1 MGEEPNISGIQAALY
16 AAASPP
22 IQIITRCLADFVFS
36 RFEVKAAQILV
47 LPVMV
52 ILSRKPYIR
61 TLCLCGC
68 CKAALQKS
76 WHLQLSQTP
85 LLLEAL
91 RLSRSRLL
99 HNLS

>member
-1 MGEEPNISGIQAALY
+1 MGEESNLSGIQAAIY
-16 AAASPP
+16 DAASPP

-61 TLCLCGC
+61 TRCRCGC
-68 CKAALQKS
+68 CRAALQKS

-85 LLLEAL
+85 LLLEAQ
-91 RLSRSRLL
+91 RLGRSLL
-99 HNLS
+99 LQMLS

>member
-1 MGEEPNISGIQAALY
+1 MGEESNLSGIQAALY

-61 TLCLCGC
+61 TLCRCGC
-68 CKAALQKS
+68 CRAALQKS
-76 WHLQLSQTP
+76 WHHQLSQTP
-85 LLLEAL
+85 LLLEAQ
-91 RLSRSRLL
+91 RPGRSR
-99 HNLS
+99 

>member
-1 MGEEPNISGIQAALY
+1 MGEESNLSGIQAALY

-52 ILSRKPYIR
+52 ILSSTQYIR

-68 CKAALQKS
+68 CIAALQKS

-91 RLSRSRLL
+91 RLGRSR
-99 HNLS
+99 

>member
-1 MGEEPNISGIQAALY
+1 MGDESNLSGIQSALY
-16 AAASPP
+16 AAASQP

-68 CKAALQKS
+68 CREALQKS
-76 WHLQLSQTP
+76 WHLQ
-85 LLLEAL
+85 
-91 RLSRSRLL
+91 
-99 HNLS
+99 

>member
-1 MGEEPNISGIQAALY
+1 MGEESNLSGIQAALY

-52 ILSRKPYIR
+52 ILSRTQYIR
-61 TLCLCGC
+61 TLCRCGC
-68 CKAALQKS
+68 CIAALQKS

-85 LLLEAL
+85 LLLEAQ
-91 RLSRSRLL
+91 RLGRSLL
-99 HNLS
+99 LQMLS

>member
-1 MGEEPNISGIQAALY
+1 MGEESNLSGIQAALY
-16 AAASPP
+16 DSASPP

-36 RFEVKAAQILV
+36 RFEVKAAQIIV

-52 ILSRKPYIR
+52 ILSRTPYIR
-61 TLCLCGC
+61 TLCRCGC
-68 CKAALQKS
+68 CIEALQKS

-91 RLSRSRLL
+91 RLGRSR
-99 HNLS
+99 